1 MSSNPPDRASQNL
14 DHQALT
20 NRRFLIQL
28 RADAD
33 PVRGVYRGRVQH
45 LRSGE
50 AAHFD
55 SLDQLAAFFTTMSVQ
70 EPDGNLSGTARGGP
84 AP

>member
-1 MSSNPPDRASQNL
+1 MSSRPPDRALHDL
-14 DHQALT
+14 DHQACT
-20 NRRFLIQL
+20 NRRFFIQL
-28 RADAD
+28 RADAE
-33 PVRGVYRGRVQH
+33 PARGIYRGRVQH

-55 SLDQLAAFFTTMSVQ
+55 SLDELAAFFTAISVK
-70 EPDGNLSGTARGGP
+70 EPSDNLGGTTRGGP

>member
-1 MSSNPPDRASQNL
+1 MSSSPPDRASQNL

-33 PVRGVYRGRVQH
+33 PVRGVYCGRVQH

-55 SLDQLAAFFTTMSVQ
+55 SLDQLAAFFTTMSVK